1 MTDETSI
8 SVPHLGENEKG
19 KIPRVLDYETQ
30 IVVPG
35 ELDSFL
41 DVVRRSGIDAD
52 DWHAPLLTRKAEG
65 GVEVAGLDR
74 AVGKNICL
82 PVGVL
87 GGPRLV
93 RSPHAVEPASA
104 DVGAV
109 TRGRV
114 VARSGWR
121 DGMDQRLRDF

>member
-1 MTDETSI
+1 MIDETSI

-19 KIPRVLDYETQ
+19 RSPRVLDHETQ

-35 ELDSFL
+35 EFDSFL
-41 DVVRRSGIDAD
+41 DVVRRSSIDTN

-74 AVGKNICL
+74 AVGKHVCL

-87 GGPRLV
+87 SGPRLV
-93 RSPHAVEPASA
+93 RSPQAVEPASA

-109 TRGRV
+109 TRGGV

-121 DGMDQRLRDF
+121 DRMDQRLRDF